1 MDLSQEEFESNRK
14 DFDNFREYWYL
25 FRYPNELHDYL
36 RFHNAL
42 DRFAWLF
49 RLRYADK
56 KSIQSKRYRIDVLF
70 QSYIHENNI
79 SPSKVYRNIGGK
91 KFSKEKFIYFL
102 TQGWY
107 NELAAAYPF
116 VQEPMNLGTS
126 IYNCKENWKVELF
139 PSWYII
145 KSYYACYAFHN
156 AFVFTNSED
165 TKTFQHKNTTNY
177 FNNNL
182 FQKYSKNLMF
192 YPFNLTNSSNANV
205 DLLRKVRK
213 KEWGYQYAKYPR
225 DSTKT
230 IYDIE
235 TDYISDLKS

>member
-1 MDLSQEEFESNRK
+1 MVE
-14 DFDNFREYWYL
+14 
-25 FRYPNELHDYL
+25 
-36 RFHNAL
+36 
-42 DRFAWLF
+42 
-49 RLRYADK
+49 
-56 KSIQSKRYRIDVLF
+56 KS
-70 QSYIHENNI
+70 
-79 SPSKVYRNIGGK
+79 
-91 KFSKEKFIYFL
+91 SKENFIYFL
-102 TQGWY
+102 LRMY

-213 KEWGYQYAKYPR
+213 KNGGYEEANYPR
-225 DSTKT
+225 DQQN
-230 IYDIE
+230 
-235 TDYISDLKS
+235 YI